1 MSLLVCP
8 ILLGDD
14 AKAFAI
20 TRPSLNGSYA
30 SSTTR
35 PEHRICLIMDVSRK
49 LYHVLF
55 WRPRGFLQR
64 WDEGTDFRKDVSE
77 T

>member
-30 SSTTR
+30 SSTR